1 VLGIRHYCDKRRIG
15 FLLTVYPW
23 GHQVSSREWPE
34 GRVNFLP
41 PDAPISDES
50 VQRLQAFA
58 ASSGTHIVNLF
69 PALRARPRGE
79 PLYFRFDMH
88 WTPAGHRVVAAELDH
103 HIRPLV
109 PWER

>member
-1 VLGIRHYCDKRRIG
+1 
-15 FLLTVYPW
+15 
-23 GHQVSSREWPE
+23 
-34 GRVNFLP
+34 
-41 PDAPISDES
+41 